1 MTERNPRPAKRKPPP
16 RVQPRKVYIATAC
29 AFMAAAGGL
38 SAQMA
43 TGNDPSLSAQKP
55 AAVVPPTTVK
65 RVIRTVVV
73 TKVVKHRKPTA
84 SAAAPAAPASTGYTS
99 QTPSYSAPASQPAA
113 APVQTYTPPPAP
125 AAPAPAAAAP
135 VTRTS

>member
-1 MTERNPRPAKRKPPP
+1 MTDPRPRPAKRKPPP

-43 TGNDPSLSAQKP
+43 TGNDPALGGKAP
-55 AAVVPPTTVK
+55 AVAAAPPATVK

-73 TKVVKHRKPTA
+73 TKVVKHRKPKTPSTSVATQA
-84 SAAAPAAPASTGYTS
+84 SSGYTS
-99 QTPSYSAPASQPAA
+99 QAPSYSAPASQQAA

-125 AAPAPAAAAP
+125 APAPAAPA
-135 VTRTS
+135 TRTS